1 MQKPSGADLASGYS
15 PEHVCPASFQR
26 RIRYNSITMRR
37 FLFPFLAVLS
47 VLGCFYTFPTSG
59 QAQAGT
65 AYDIIDAV
73 NSIRTSYGHPPLEI
87 DPILMSTAQSTAE
100 IMASTGSCAHIGNVS
115 GRVAAAGYGG
125 GAQVWATENIACG
138 YDLSVQTTV
147 YQYWADA
154 AHMLPMTNGNYIHV
168 GAGVAVVDGK
178 VYYVL
183 HAAYTSGSSSASTP
197 GSSLLRTPIPDA
209 IATSQLIQPVITS
222 TPNPDGSVVH
232 EVKAGQALWSI
243 AIAYGV
249 KIADLI
255 SLNKLPANPILTI
268 GQKLLVLPSAT
279 PTHSPTATRT
289 TTAPTRTATRT
300 PTPKT
305 PSPTPSQTSTP
316 TAAPRPLINWKP
328 PDWLDSHAA
337 GIGLV
342 AVSAAGLLALALTSL
357 RRK

>member
-1 MQKPSGADLASGYS
+1 M
-15 PEHVCPASFQR
+15 R
-26 RIRYNSITMRR
+26 RILLNLTV
-37 FLFPFLAVLS
+37 LAAVLAALS
-47 VLGCFYTFPTSG
+47 LIHTDG
-59 QAQAGT
+59 QAQVGT

-73 NSIRTSYGHPPLEI
+73 NSIRTSYGHPALEI
-87 DPILMSTAQSTAE
+87 DPILMATAQGTAE

-154 AHMLPMTNGNYIHV
+154 AHMLPMTNGNYVHV
-168 GAGVAVVDGK
+168 GAGVAVVDGR
-178 VYYVL
+178 VTYVL
-183 HAAYTSGSSSASTP
+183 HAAYTSGSSSSASTP
-197 GSSLLRTPIPDA
+197 GSTILRTTSPGA

-222 TPNPDGSVVH
+222 TPNADGSVVH

-255 SLNKLPANPILTI
+255 ALNKLPANPILTI
-268 GQKLLVLPSAT
+268 GQMVLVFPSST
-279 PTHSPTATRT
+279 PTLTPTVTRT
-289 TTAPTRTATRT
+289 TTAPTRTPTRT

-305 PSPTPSQTSTP
+305 PSPTPSQTPTP
-316 TAAPRPLINWKP
+316 TPTPRPLINWNP
-328 PDWLDSHAA
+328 PDWLDNHAA
-337 GIGLV
+337 GLGLV
-342 AVSAAGLLALALTSL
+342 AVSAAGLVALALTSL

>member
-1 MQKPSGADLASGYS
+1 
-15 PEHVCPASFQR
+15 
-26 RIRYNSITMRR
+26 MRR
-37 FLFPFLAVLS
+37 FFLQIIALIA
-47 VLGCFYTFPTSG
+47 VLGCIFASQTAG
-59 QAQAGT
+59 QAQTGT

-73 NSIRTSYGHPPLEI
+73 NSIRTSYGHPALEV
-87 DPILMSTAQSTAE
+87 DPILMATAQATAD

-138 YDLSVQTTV
+138 NDLSVQTTV

-154 AHMLPMTNGNYIHV
+154 SHMLPMTNGNYVHV
-168 GAGVAVVDGK
+168 GAGVTVVDGR

-183 HAAYTSGSSSASTP
+183 HAAYTSGSSSSASTP
-197 GSSLLRTPIPDA
+197 GSSVQKTSGPNA
-209 IATSQLIQPVITS
+209 WATSQFIQPVVTS

-232 EVKAGQALWSI
+232 EVKSGQALWSI

-268 GQKLLVLPSAT
+268 GQKLLVYPSAT
-279 PTHSPTATRT
+279 PTLSPTATRT
-289 TTAPTRTATRT
+289 TIAPTRTPTRT

-305 PSPTPSQTSTP
+305 PSPTPSLTPSQTHTP
-316 TAAPRPLINWKP
+316 APLIHWKAP
-328 PDWLDSHAA
+328 AWLDNHAA

-342 AVSAAGLLALALTSL
+342 VVSAAGLVALALTSL
-357 RRK
+357 RKK